1 VVKGSVVREVGL
13 DDDEEKEGLEEEKPF
28 PRESDLEAF
37 VERSSI
43 DVAAA
48 VCPCPEREFL
58 PRPMPPYEVVVML
71 GTDDEAKGV
80 DSDRSR
86 GGGFDDATEEGR
98 VAGAGKEVERS
109 MSLPRAAEMAEKS
122 NPAFG
127 GRVES
132 GSSRSALPASGGAD
146 LVLDGEVGGA
156 VALAWPS
163 SLGGRSSSPSSYSG
177 TLPEGARVSELLALR
192 EEGEEEAGEGFLL
205 EEVERENQR
214 FDFFSLRAASS
225 SSVMTIRSSKNSG
238 SYSPR
243 NEEAR
248 WAWWTLRKEKRRRR
262 THLGLV
268 KVIGRDLVRGH
279 KERSQ
284 SKSQDRAQ
292 RHGRDVYRQPNG
304 M

>member
-86 GGGFDDATEEGR
+86 EEGR

-132 GSSRSALPASGGAD
+132 GSSRSALPASGGA
-146 LVLDGEVGGA
+146 EVDA
-156 VALAWPS
+156 F
-163 SLGGRSSSPSSYSG
+163 GGR
-177 TLPEGARVSELLALR
+177 
-192 EEGEEEAGEGFLL
+192 
-205 EEVERENQR
+205 
-214 FDFFSLRAASS
+214 
-225 SSVMTIRSSKNSG
+225 
-238 SYSPR
+238 
-243 NEEAR
+243 
-248 WAWWTLRKEKRRRR
+248 
-262 THLGLV
+262 
-268 KVIGRDLVRGH
+268 GR
-279 KERSQ
+279 
-284 SKSQDRAQ
+284 
-292 RHGRDVYRQPNG
+292 
-304 M
+304 